1 MEGINWLYL
10 VPEEQQ
16 SMPRTRTGI
25 EYTVRES
32 SRAKRVIIKVWAS
45 SQVEVVVPKG
55 FDRTRLPEILKLR
68 AEWIT
73 DKRKNFREMKRK
85 LRPKT
90 INLKAVGQVWR
101 IRYIDEGSGK
111 LSIQEGPESILTV
124 SGQVDDA
131 GLVARALNS
140 WLHQKARSILGEWLV
155 TLSHELSLSFN
166 RMTIRRQ
173 KTLWGSCSRKG
184 NINLNRNLLF
194 LSGKMARY
202 VLVHELCHLEHPDH
216 STRFWD
222 LVERYV
228 RGSREMSSKTRR
240 AGVAVPEWATV

>member
-73 DKRKNFREMKRK
+73 DKRKNFRDMKRK
-85 LRPKT
+85 LRPTT

-101 IRYIDEGSGK
+101 IRYIDEGSG
-111 LSIQEGPESILTV
+111 
-124 SGQVDDA
+124 
-131 GLVARALNS
+131 
-140 WLHQKARSILGEWLV
+140 
-155 TLSHELSLSFN
+155 
-166 RMTIRRQ
+166 
-173 KTLWGSCSRKG
+173 
-184 NINLNRNLLF
+184 
-194 LSGKMARY
+194 
-202 VLVHELCHLEHPDH
+202 
-216 STRFWD
+216 
-222 LVERYV
+222 
-228 RGSREMSSKTRR
+228 
-240 AGVAVPEWATV
+240 

>member
-1 MEGINWLYL
+1 MEGINWIYRLSRVERY
-10 VPEEQQ
+10 
-16 SMPRTRTGI
+16 MPRTRTGI

-45 SQVEVVVPKG
+45 SQVEVVVPTG
-55 FDRTRLPEILKLR
+55 FDHSRLAEILQQR

-85 LRPKT
+85 LKPKT
-90 INLKAVGQVWR
+90 INLKAVAQVWR
-101 IRYIDEGSGK
+101 VRYIDDGSGK
-111 LSIQEGPESILTV
+111 LSMQEGPGSTLTV
-124 SGQVDDA
+124 SGPVDDA
-131 GLVARALNS
+131 ALVARALNS
-140 WLHQKARSILGEWLV
+140 WLHRKARTILGEWLV
-155 TLSHELSLSFN
+155 TLSHDLSLPFN

-173 KTLWGSCSRKG
+173 KTLWGSCSRRG

-194 LSGKMARY
+194 LPGKMTRY

-228 RGSREMSSKTRR
+228 RGSREMSSKTKR
-240 AGVAVPEWATV
+240 AGVAVPEWAKV

>member
-1 MEGINWLYL
+1 MEGINWIYRLSRVERY
-10 VPEEQQ
+10 
-16 SMPRTRTGI
+16 MPRTRTGI

-45 SQVEVVVPKG
+45 SQVEVVVPTG
-55 FDRTRLPEILKLR
+55 FDHTRLPEILQQR

-101 IRYIDEGSGK
+101 VRYIDDGSGK
-111 LSIQEGPESILTV
+111 LSIQEGPGSTLTV

-140 WLHQKARSILGEWLV
+140 WLHRKARTILGEWLV
-155 TLSHELSLSFN
+155 TLSHDLSLPFN

-173 KTLWGSCSRKG
+173 KTLWGSCSRRG

-194 LSGKMARY
+194 LPGKMTDE
-202 VLVHELCHLEHPDH
+202 V
-216 STRFWD
+216 
-222 LVERYV
+222 
-228 RGSREMSSKTRR
+228 
-240 AGVAVPEWATV
+240 

>member
-32 SRAKRVIIKVWAS
+32 SRAKQVIIKVWAS

-55 FDRTRLPEILKLR
+55 FDHSRLPDILQQR

-73 DKRKNFREMKRK
+73 DKRKNFRDMKRE
-85 LRPKT
+85 LRPTT
-90 INLKAVGQVWR
+90 INLKAVAQVWR
-101 IRYIDEGSGK
+101 LRYLDESSGK
-111 LSIQEGPESILTV
+111 LSIQEGPGSTLTV

-140 WLHQKARSILGEWLV
+140 WLHRKARTILGEWLV
-155 TLSHELSLSFN
+155 TLSHELSLPFN

-173 KTLWGSCSRKG
+173 KTLWGSCSRRG

-194 LSGKMARY
+194 LPGKMARY
-202 VLVHELCHLEHPDH
+202 VLIHELCHLEHPDH

-222 LVERYV
+222 LVEQYV
-228 RGSREMSSKTRR
+228 PRSREMSSKTRK